1 MINGPEEINPGWL
14 DGRNKVGITSG
25 ASTPEVL
32 VESVIRALAPK
43 KVTVLS
49 GVEEDVA
56 FTLPKEL
63 R

>member
-1 MINGPEEINPGWL
+1 
-14 DGRNKVGITSG
+14 
-25 ASTPEVL
+25 VL
-32 VESVIRALAPK
+32 VESVIRALAPE
-43 KVTVLS
+43 KVVMLR